1 MRCDPRLGST
11 RQADGSCCRDPSR
24 WVRSADLDQC
34 PAPSRLQCLANALL
48 PDRTRPSQPRPDVFP
63 PRILSTSTG
72 ATHNVHSMAA
82 PRLPASISPPP
93 TFVPHDS
100 RLRAS
105 MPSPPPYNPRKRQRA
120 EPAQLEKAS
129 QPTAKRQRAERDGGR
144 RASAAYWEN
153 VSKVWLT
160 KRALE
165 ELDRRTLSACPAP
178 TRHSHRSHR
187 SVRRRAHRPATESC
201 AAESG
206 AACRSAQY
214 IVDPLSGCS
223 ARTARRI
230 KSAARRGGPDL
241 SELRNVRVAACRLRT
256 GPD

>member
-1 MRCDPRLGST
+1 
-11 RQADGSCCRDPSR
+11 
-24 WVRSADLDQC
+24 
-34 PAPSRLQCLANALL
+34 
-48 PDRTRPSQPRPDVFP
+48 
-63 PRILSTSTG
+63 
-72 ATHNVHSMAA
+72 MAA

-93 TFVPHDS
+93 TFAPHDS

-160 KRALE
+160 RRALE

-178 TRHSHRSHR
+178 ARRSHRSHR

-201 AAESG
+201 AAELG
-206 AACRSAQY
+206 AARRSAQY
-214 IVDPLSGCS
+214 TVDPLSGCS

-241 SELRNVRVAACRLRT
+241 SELRNVRVAACWLRT